1 MIDIRGA
8 FDCHVH
14 TAPSLFERPW
24 TAFETAEAAL
34 RQGMKGFVLKHH
46 FQPSVAQASDVQKA
60 YPELTV
66 VGGVVLNRY
75 TGGLN
80 PYAVESAIKM
90 GGRVVWFP
98 TVDAKNHFDY
108 FGTASSYDVSD
119 AGDGGPQLIGGNK
132 GFERLTSGPGIT
144 ALGED
149 GELLPEAREIVDI
162 CVRHDVV
169 LGTAHLGREETFAVF
184 RYAASRRAR
193 RLLLGHALWKPL
205 NLSLE
210 ELIEIAD
217 LGVTIEFAASISLPI
232 PCHASPGLVV
242 ETIKAIGPE
251 RCILSSDAGAAVFPI
266 VPEALRSYT
275 QCLVDTGLDEDD
287 AHRMLAVNPVRLVL
301 EGAPTPQGSNG

>member
-60 YPELTV
+60 FPELTV

-80 PYAVESAIKM
+80 PFAVESAIKM
-90 GGRVVWFP
+90 GGRIVWFP
-98 TVDAKNHFDY
+98 TVDSKNHFDY
-108 FGTASSYDVSD
+108 FGTASSYDVTD
-119 AGDGGPQLIGGNK
+119 AGDGGPQLIGGNE
-132 GFERLTSGPGIT
+132 GFERLTRGPGVG
-144 ALGED
+144 ALGDD
-149 GELLPEAREIVDI
+149 GELLPEAREVIDI
-162 CVRHDVV
+162 CIRHDVV
-169 LGTAHLGREETFAVF
+169 IGTAHLGREETLAAF
-184 RYAASRRAR
+184 RYAVSRRAR
-193 RLLLGHALWKPL
+193 RMLLGHALWKPL

-210 ELIEIAD
+210 DLLEIAD
-217 LGVTIEFAASISLPI
+217 MGVTIEFAASISLPI
-232 PCHASPGLVV
+232 PCHASPAEVV
-242 ETIKAIGPE
+242 ETIRAIGPE
-251 RCILSSDAGAAVFPI
+251 RCILSSDAGAAVFPL

-275 QCLVDTGLDEDD
+275 QCLVDTGLAEDD
-287 AHRMLAVNPVRLVL
+287 AHTMLAVNPVKLVL
-301 EGAPTPQGSNG
+301 EGAPPRGTFG